1 MKNFLPSLNLKY
13 LKGDAS
19 AGLVVFL
26 VAIPLCLGIALAS
39 EAPLMSGIIAGLV
52 GGIVVGFF
60 GGSELGVS
68 GPAAGL
74 VAIVIGAHGD
84 LGTFELLLM
93 ATLIAGIMQ
102 LVLGILGAGIVAYYI
117 PSSVIK
123 GMLAA
128 IGIIIIMKQL
138 PHAVGYDSDYE
149 GDLSFVQPDGE
160 NTFSEMSHILEAIQP
175 GAAIICAVGLAV
187 LLLWNLPVFKRI
199 SIFRLISGPMV
210 AVISGIGLQA
220 AFLAFAP
227 ELAVGTSG
235 MVDLPTDKGALDLIT
250 LPDFGGIGNSQVWA
264 YAGIIAFVASVE
276 SLLCAEATDKMD
288 PQKRITPMNKELRA
302 QGLANVVAGLIG
314 GLPITQVIVRS
325 SANVQSGA
333 RTRTSAIFHG
343 ALILI
348 SVLLLPNVLNMIPKA
363 SLAAILFIVGF
374 KLVRPA
380 LFKLMFTK
388 GWNQF
393 IPFVVTIIAILL
405 TDLLIGVG
413 IGLAV
418 AIVFIL
424 VSNFLSPYTYEI
436 EDEDEDGNPII
447 RIKISEV
454 ASFLNKGNILS
465 TLRSIPDESHVII
478 DARKTQMMDFD
489 VEEVI
494 LEFMVGAKHRNI
506 KVDFLRK
513 DSVQTNESAKQ
524 LQKILDVSDTPAQ
537 MVEAK
542 QSMHSPND

>member
-1 MKNFLPSLNLKY
+1 MKNYLPSINLKY
-13 LKGDAS
+13 LKSDAS
-19 AGLVVFL
+19 SGIVVFL

-52 GGIVVGFF
+52 GGIVVGLF

-74 VAIVIGAHGD
+74 VAIVIGAHTE
-84 LGTFELLLM
+84 LGTFELLLL
-93 ATLIAGIMQ
+93 ATMIAGIMQ
-102 LVLGILGAGIVAYYI
+102 FVLGMLGAGVVAYYI

-138 PHAVGYDSDYE
+138 PHAVGYDADYE
-149 GDLSFVQPDGE
+149 GDLTFSQADGE
-160 NTFSEMSHILEAIQP
+160 NTFTELSHIFEAIQP
-175 GAAIICAVGLAV
+175 GAAIICAVGIAI
-187 LLLWNLPVFKRI
+187 LLLWNLPAFKRI
-199 SIFRLISGPMV
+199 SLFRLISGPMV

-227 ELAVGTSG
+227 DLAVGSSA
-235 MVDLPTDKGALDLIT
+235 MVDLPTDKSALDLVT
-250 LPDFGGIGNSQVWA
+250 LPDFGGFGNGQVWF
-264 YAGIIAFVASVE
+264 YAGVIAFVASVE

-288 PQKRITPMNKELRA
+288 PEKRITPMNKELRA
-302 QGLANVVAGLIG
+302 QGIANVVSGLIG

-325 SANVQSGA
+325 SANVQTGA
-333 RTRTSAIFHG
+333 RTRTSAVFHG
-343 ALILI
+343 VLILI
-348 SVLLLPNVLNMIPKA
+348 SVLLLPGLLNMIPKA

-380 LFKLMFTK
+380 LFKLMFKK
-388 GWNQF
+388 GWGQF

-413 IGLAV
+413 IGLVVAV
-418 AIVFIL
+418 IFIL
-424 VSNFLSPYTYEI
+424 VSNFLSPYTYTI
-436 EDEDEDGNPII
+436 EDEDGHPLV
-447 RIKISEV
+447 RIKISEI

-465 TLRSIPDESHVII
+465 TLRLIPDDSYVII
-478 DARKTQMMDFD
+478 DASRTQMMDFD

-494 LEFMVGAKHRNI
+494 LDFMENAKHRNI

-513 DSVQTNESAKQ
+513 GSVQTSESAKD
-524 LQKILDVSDTPAQ
+524 LKKILNVSDTPAQ

-542 QSMHSPND
+542 RGMSNNQT